1 MDNAAG
7 SSACWGV
14 GKAKGVG
21 AYSFAVGGRRE
32 EEEKIKTNLE
42 ILKYTLPR
50 RPYLPVL
57 FPTQPFPGQE
67 RPFDEKA

>member
-1 MDNAAG
+1 V
-7 SSACWGV
+7 WGHTLSLWV
-14 GKAKGVG
+14 A
-21 AYSFAVGGRRE
+21 E
-32 EEEKIKTNLE
+32 EKKKKKIKTNLE

-57 FPTQPFPGQE
+57 FPTQPSPGQE